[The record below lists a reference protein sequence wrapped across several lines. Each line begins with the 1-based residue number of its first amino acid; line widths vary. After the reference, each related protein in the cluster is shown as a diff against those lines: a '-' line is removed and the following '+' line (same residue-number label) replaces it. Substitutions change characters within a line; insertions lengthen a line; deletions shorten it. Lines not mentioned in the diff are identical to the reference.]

1 MKKIFSLQLVLIIS
15 IYSFSQKS
23 TLKPYLSIPVID
35 LDNETFRQVVVDRE
49 EGQYLGHPT
58 TVLLE
63 DGKTILI
70 VYPKG
75 HGRGE
80 IVYKR
85 STDGGLTWSERLKT
99 PESWK
104 TSLEVPTIFKTIDP
118 LGKKHLI
125 IFSGLY
131 PARLA
136 HSEDDGLTWSEL
148 EPAGEWGGVV
158 VMASLTALKTGKG
171 HYMALFHDD
180 MRFIESGGQEK
191 YKEDRKVNSQVLF
204 TLYKTNSYDG
214 GLSWSDPEPILS
226 RRDMNLCEPGIVRS
240 PDGKTLALLLRENA
254 RRANSQIIFSSDEG
268 KTWSNPK
275 PLPKELNG
283 DRHVLKYTPDGRLL
297 VVFRD
302 ISPLSYRKD
311 LDKLAKERNE
321 INLSAVASET
331 GRGSPT
337 EGDWVGWIGSWKDLV
352 KGRSGQYRI
361 RFKDNI
367 HSWDC
372 CYPGVELLPDR
383 TFVVTTYG
391 HWEKDKEPY
400 IVSIRFKMEELDRKF
415 GEIRKLGNKEIGK

>member
-1 MKKIFSLQLVLIIS
+1 MKNLIFLHLLLISGICA
-15 IYSFSQKS
+15 FSQGRSTKS
-23 TLKPYLSIPVID
+23 YLSIPVID
-35 LDNETFRQVVVDRE
+35 LDKETHRQVIVDKE

-104 TSLEVPTIFKTIDP
+104 TSLEVPTIFRTYDQQD
-118 LGKKHLI
+118 KKHLI
-125 IFSGLY
+125 LFSGLY

-191 YKEDRKVNSQVLF
+191 YKEDMKVNSKVLF
-204 TLYKTNSYDG
+204 TLYKTFSYDG
-214 GLSWSDPEPILS
+214 GLSWSNPEPILS

-268 KTWSNPK
+268 KTWSDPK
-275 PLPKELNG
+275 PLPNELNG

-321 INLSAVASET
+321 INLSAVTTET

-337 EGDWVGWIGSWKDLV
+337 EGDWVGWIGTWKDLV

-372 CYPGVELLPDR
+372 CYPGTELLPDG

-391 HWEKDKEPY
+391 HWDKDREPY
-400 IVSIRFKMEELDRKF
+400 ILSIRFKMEELDRKF
-415 GEIRKLGNKEIGK
+415 KSR